1 MRRNLKVKA
10 KETLSQNTGWF
21 VLFTIIYWA
30 IVWIIGT
37 VPTAV
42 SFVLFPISVLIIII
56 EIIFIAGA
64 EMAYIRSLMVKNN
77 QRSIRIHRDIIGPI
91 MRDSIKFTWAGFL
104 RGFYLLMWSLLLFI
118 PAVYKS
124 IGYAMTDY
132 LIIDFPILTASEAIT
147 ESRRMMRGRKWRFIW
162 LNLRFI
168 GWYLLIPFTL
178 GLAYFYVK
186 PYHNLALINFYE
198 EALDETGYPEK
209 VSRLSQARK
218 HRTKEF
224 FVEED
229 EYTPRPNRK
238 AKKQG
243 NTYRGI
249 TRKEKTSIY
258 KTNHSFVDDKYT
270 DDKNWDDF

>member
-1 MRRNLKVKA
+1 
-10 KETLSQNTGWF
+10 
-21 VLFTIIYWA
+21 
-30 IVWIIGT
+30 
-37 VPTAV
+37 
-42 SFVLFPISVLIIII
+42 
-56 EIIFIAGA
+56 
-64 EMAYIRSLMVKNN
+64 
-77 QRSIRIHRDIIGPI
+77 
-91 MRDSIKFTWAGFL
+91 
-104 RGFYLLMWSLLLFI
+104 MWSLLLFF
-118 PAVYKS
+118 PAVYKG
-124 IGYAMTDY
+124 IGYALTDY
-132 LIIDFPILTASEAIT
+132 LIVDFPILTASEAIT

-162 LNLRFI
+162 LNLSFI

-186 PYHNLALINFYE
+186 PYHSLALINFYE

-224 FVEED
+224 LVEED

>member
-10 KETLSQNTGWF
+10 KETLSQDTGWI

-37 VPTAV
+37 IPTAV
-42 SFVLFPISVLIIII
+42 SFVFFPISILIMII
-56 EIIFIAGA
+56 EIVFIAGA
-64 EMAYIRSLMVKNN
+64 EMAYLRSLMVKNN
-77 QRSIRIHRDIIGPI
+77 QRPIRIHRDIIGPI
-91 MRDSIKFTWAGFL
+91 IRDSIKFAWAGLL
-104 RGFYLLMWSLLLFI
+104 RGFYLLMWSLLLFF
-118 PAVYKS
+118 PAIYKS
-124 IGYAMTDY
+124 IGYALTDY
-132 LIIDFPILTASEAIT
+132 LIVDFPILTASEAIT

-186 PYHNLALINFYE
+186 PYHSLALINFYE

-209 VSRLSQARK
+209 IARLSEARK
-218 HRTKEF
+218 HRAKEML
-224 FVEED
+224 VEED

-238 AKKQG
+238 AKKKG
-243 NTYRGI
+243 NAYRGF
-249 TRKEKTSIY
+249 TGKGKTSTY
-258 KTNHSFVDDKYT
+258 KTNYNFVDDKYT
-270 DDKNWDDF
+270 DDKNWNDF